1 VLATLPLVAD
11 AGDGVAI
18 AMSVRRATATH
29 RSGLRLLAPLP
40 EPAMNPMSIAL
51 AAALCAAS
59 IVAQEPSP
67 PPAPVA
73 PAAPTV
79 AEGWTEGQGRGP
91 SYRAA
96 LACALEDAVGRK
108 HGVAVL
114 RGPGIRSRLAVVAKD
129 AKADVAGEGCFTG
142 DAELEREWVG
152 HQLTG
157 YVETYEVAR
166 KDKGADGAFD
176 VAVRARIAAY
186 EPGKDAFVIDL
197 VDDDL
202 RRWRLERFEEGV
214 DGGSFARDEGAY
226 ESPSV
231 RENLRA
237 TGRVRFAAKAGGVKV
252 GAAADPRERA
262 KEGRQL
268 APSHRVVIA
277 WQPMQFRSLLER
289 PNRARPTTGPRPQC
303 LIAGSVRVAV
313 KVADLVQDVE
323 LFDRTLTLDLPIAEP
338 PTVDKLDALAVQL
351 GDLAKAAV
359 AEAVFFALQPPVVTR
374 KWAAGDGGEWHVEVA
389 MPRRVALAYESFAV
403 GMQGS
408 LASPDWRPLGRAVYV
423 GGADAQCDFRLVD
436 VIDVSRIE
444 EGVAEVRPARK

>member
-1 VLATLPLVAD
+1 MSAWRAAATT
-11 AGDGVAI
+11 
-18 AMSVRRATATH
+18 RR
-29 RSGLRLLAPLP
+29 RLRFVAPLP
-40 EPAMNPMSIAL
+40 EPAMKHLPIAL
-51 AAALCAAS
+51 AAALFAATV
-59 IVAQEPSP
+59 VAQDPNP
-67 PPAPVA
+67 PAAPAAPVA
-73 PAAPTV
+73 PAAT
-79 AEGWTEGQGRGP
+79 EGWTDGQGRGP

-96 LACALEDAVGRK
+96 LAHALEDAVGRK
-108 HGVAVL
+108 HGVAVT

-129 AKADVAGEGCFTG
+129 AKADAAGDGWFTG
-142 DAELEREWVG
+142 EAELEREWVG
-152 HQLTG
+152 QQLAG
-157 YVETYEVAR
+157 YVETYEVVR
-166 KDKGADGAFD
+166 KDQGADGAFD

-186 EPGKDAFVIDL
+186 EPGKDAFVVDL

-214 DGGSFARDEGAY
+214 DGGPFARDEGAY
-226 ESPSV
+226 EAPTV

-237 TGRVRFAAKAGGVKV
+237 TGRVRFVAKAGAVKV
-252 GAAADPRERA
+252 AAAADPRERA

-268 APSHRVVIA
+268 APSHRVVVA
-277 WQPMQFRSLLER
+277 WQPMHFRSLLER
-289 PNRARPTTGPRPQC
+289 PNRARPTTGPRPQF
-303 LIAGSVRVAV
+303 LTAGSVRVAV
-313 KVADLVQDVE
+313 KVVDLVQDVE

-338 PTVDKLDALAVQL
+338 QSVDKLDALVVQL

-403 GMQGS
+403 GVQGS

-423 GGADAQCDFRLVD
+423 GGADAQCAFRLVD
-436 VIDVSRIE
+436 VVDVSRIE